1 MTRPLAIV
9 GGSCA
14 IALAVVAGILESALA
29 VAHLSDTGGLSAAD
43 GVQIAARAV
52 VYAAGLVIADQLYA
66 GRRWARWVLL
76 IMFGLLWLG
85 TLVIP
90 MAQEL
95 LAGSD
100 LRSVFG
106 GDVNPVFPLLR
117 TIHLVLVPVG
127 LIAMFRPAA
136 SAYLMSP
143 RRRARLVPR

>member
-1 MTRPLAIV
+1 MNRPLSIV
-9 GGSCA
+9 VGSCA
-14 IALAVVAGILESALA
+14 IALAVVAGIVESALA
-29 VAHLSDTGGLSAAD
+29 IAHLSDTGGLSMAD
-43 GVQIAARAV
+43 WIQIAVRTI
-52 VYAAGLVIADQLYA
+52 VYAAGLLIADRLYR

-85 TLVIP
+85 TLVVP
-90 MAQEL
+90 MGQEL

-106 GDVNPVFPLLR
+106 GDVNPGFPLLR

-136 SAYLMSP
+136 SVYL
-143 RRRARLVPR
+143 ARQRSRTPLVG